1 MNNIL
6 NKYLNILK
14 KYFDKFISYKEQE
27 LKIKEDLVQE
37 FEIFKYDKTMI
48 ENINNLKFG
57 FCSHITFNNNDSWE
71 KKMKNI
77 FEFFNEPIK
86 IKKTK
91 LCLKQNLKGPFDILK
106 NIDDIRQN
114 SIIYEN
120 IKDKDK
126 DEEKVT
132 DLCALYEYNNK
143 NHFAVS
149 YRNGILK
156 IFNDDFENR
165 RPINKIC
172 EFEPNE
178 GINSIFK
185 LYGKSILLIG
195 NSKIKKIN
203 LSDDFKEYNIINEI
217 EVSDQTFNFA
227 LEIDSLNSILTK
239 NNFNHIIFYDYENG
253 NELSDITED
262 ININIDQEIL
272 FIDSISENKIIM
284 KIADVFDMSDY
295 EINVERKTIN
305 RISDKINEDDIDN
318 FIRNEVSYNSLYLK
332 TTKSPNSTLTIL
344 EFEKEQNKIKIKKK
358 HSFDKNIDF
367 LGKLNEFLLLLYN
380 NETNRMIL
388 FDMAAYTNIIDFP
401 FKSIQKPNV
410 SFTLSKRNDIL
421 DLLLLCEEGFLC
433 QYILNMKLGIIYEI
447 AKIKID
453 ILNEKQ
459 CQLVDLDN
467 RTSIEKL
474 NDDKNENG
482 IIKMVNL
489 SKSSYLI
496 ITRDNN
502 IYNLKN
508 YN

>member
-1 MNNIL
+1 
-6 NKYLNILK
+6 
-14 KYFDKFISYKEQE
+14 
-27 LKIKEDLVQE
+27 
-37 FEIFKYDKTMI
+37 
-48 ENINNLKFG
+48 
-57 FCSHITFNNNDSWE
+57 
-71 KKMKNI
+71 
-77 FEFFNEPIK
+77 
-86 IKKTK
+86 
-91 LCLKQNLKGPFDILK
+91 
-106 NIDDIRQN
+106 
-114 SIIYEN
+114 
-120 IKDKDK
+120 
-126 DEEKVT
+126 
-132 DLCALYEYNNK
+132 
-143 NHFAVS
+143 
-149 YRNGILK
+149 
-156 IFNDDFENR
+156 
-165 RPINKIC
+165 
-172 EFEPNE
+172 
-178 GINSIFK
+178 
-185 LYGKSILLIG
+185 
-195 NSKIKKIN
+195 
-203 LSDDFKEYNIINEI
+203 
-217 EVSDQTFNFA
+217 
-227 LEIDSLNSILTK
+227 
-239 NNFNHIIFYDYENG
+239 
-253 NELSDITED
+253 
-262 ININIDQEIL
+262 
-272 FIDSISENKIIM
+272 M